1 MADLTDALS
10 IAASGMRAQRVRLQ
24 ATSSN
29 IANARTTK
37 TAEGGPYKRRVA
49 VFEAQALDPFGDE
62 LERQLAGVKVD
73 EIEVSDATERI
84 FDPSHPHADENGYV
98 EMPKIDLMA
107 EMVDLMN
114 VSRTYEANANAID
127 VTKDLA
133 QKAID
138 IGK

>member
-1 MADLTDALS
+1 MSDLTDALS

-37 TAEGGPYKRRVA
+37 TEEGGPYKRRVT
-49 VFEAQALDPFGDE
+49 VFEAQAIDPFGDE
-62 LERQLAGVKVD
+62 LDRQLAGVKVD
-73 EIEVSDATERI
+73 EIELSDATERI
-84 FDPSHPHADENGYV
+84 FDPSHPHADEDGYV

-133 QKAID
+133 QRAID

>member
-1 MADLTDALS
+1 MSDLTDALS

-37 TAEGGPYKRRVA
+37 TEDGGPYKRRVA
-49 VFEAQALDPFGDE
+49 VFEAQPVDPFGDE

-73 EIEVSDATERI
+73 EIEVADATERI
-84 FDPSHPHADENGYV
+84 FDPSHPHADEEGYV

-127 VTKDLA
+127 VTKELA

>member
-1 MADLTDALS
+1 MSDLTDALS

-29 IANARTTK
+29 IANARTTR
-37 TAEGGPYKRRVA
+37 TEDGGPYKRRVA
-49 VFEAQALDPFGDE
+49 VFEAQPMDPFGDE
-62 LERQLAGVKVD
+62 LERQISGVKVD
-73 EIEVSDATERI
+73 EIEVQDATERI
-84 FDPSHPHADENGYV
+84 FDPSHPHADEDGYV
-98 EMPKIDLMA
+98 TMPKIDLMA

-133 QKAID
+133 QRAID